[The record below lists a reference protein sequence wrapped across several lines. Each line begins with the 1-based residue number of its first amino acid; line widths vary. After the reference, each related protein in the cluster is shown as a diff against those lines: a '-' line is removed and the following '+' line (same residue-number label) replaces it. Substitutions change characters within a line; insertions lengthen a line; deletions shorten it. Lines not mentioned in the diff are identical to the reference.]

1 MLHQSLDGFE
11 TVGTEKH
18 DGEIAGDPVETGQ
31 ARRQKP
37 HIQTFEPQ
45 PRELLSLD
53 RSRTLDLPPTEIYG
67 QDLSRGPHL
76 FRQVESRNPVAGGNI
91 ENGRSGAKIKM

>member
-31 ARRQKP
+31 VRRQSA
-37 HIQTFEPQ
+37 HIETFEPQ
-45 PRELLSLD
+45 PRKLPSLD
-53 RSRTLDLPPTEIYG
+53 RSRALDLPSTEIYG

-76 FRQVESRNPVAGGNI
+76 FRQVEGRDPVAGGNI
-91 ENGRSGAKIKM
+91 ENGRSGAKI